1 MTEKLP
7 QRFRYKPDSD
17 SVWQYGVV
25 IPRDNIWLIRVARGH
40 GSFSDD
46 PWESLG
52 AIIGDVAA
60 FEWIDNQF
68 GWTGDNMPLPAGAD
82 IRRVAEC
89 RKRIF
94 DPYVCWTEGAH
105 EIAKDLLA
113 EVERLDIS
121 NNMLQSIA
129 SNGWIEAWHCGN
141 DFMALPPDDDQATV
155 LRCWQESQTLR
166 ALQKLNSR

>member
-25 IPRDNIWLIRVARGH
+25 IPRDNIWLIRAARGH
-40 GSFSDD
+40 GSFSED
-46 PWESLG
+46 PRESLG
-52 AIIGDVAA
+52 SIIGDVSA

-94 DPYVCWTEGAH
+94 DPHVCWAEGAH

-121 NNMLQSIA
+121 NKMLQSIA
-129 SNGWIEAWHCGN
+129 SNGWIEAWHSGN
-141 DFMALPPDDDQATV
+141 GFMALPPDDDQATV

-166 ALQKLNSR
+166 VLQNFNSR